1 MRICAD
7 IDGDAVVSTT
17 ELSKR
22 LGLYVPASFLI
33 RLGLKPHTILPNGHV
48 YWATDQITNIRLTL
62 ANFIKGES

>member
-7 IDGDAVVSTT
+7 IDGDSVVSTT

-33 RLGLKPHTILPNGHV
+33 RLGLKPHTI
-48 YWATDQITNIRLTL
+48 
-62 ANFIKGES
+62 